1 MSRAE
6 ELVVEFGA
14 TVVAPPLVVANLLR
28 LLADPDHSRSDV
40 ERVLRT
46 DAAFAGDILSHA
58 NSSWYS
64 SRKVPDL
71 STALSLLG
79 EFELSRIAM
88 RASARCMQV
97 PEVEGYGMV
106 NGGLWL
112 QSLRTAVAAEMLATR
127 TGLAEPAVAY
137 TAGLLL
143 DVGKRILGRELAMDL
158 DGAIE
163 ASESDGQCFT
173 GVERSLLGCDHAE
186 VGAALAKSWSLPD
199 ELARAIRWHHTP
211 KAGDSP
217 LTWICHVSDFLVMN
231 LSGCGSVEGTAY
243 LLDEDWKSVM
253 SVGEE
258 ELLCMLPVI
267 AEQADKA
274 LGIAEESAA

>member
-6 ELVVEFGA
+6 ELVGEFGK
-14 TVVAPPLVVANLLR
+14 TIVAPPLVVATLLR
-28 LLADPDHSRSDV
+28 LLADPNHSRNDV

-46 DAAFAGDILSHA
+46 DASFAGDVLSHA

-64 SRKVPDL
+64 SRQVPDL
-71 STALSLLG
+71 SAALSLLG
-79 EFELSRIAM
+79 ESELSRIAM

-127 TGLAEPAVAY
+127 TGLADPGVAY

-158 DGAIE
+158 SGAIE
-163 ASESDGQCFT
+163 ASEGDEQCFT
-173 GVERSLLGCDHAE
+173 EVERSLLGCDHAE
-186 VGAALAKSWSLPD
+186 VGAALAKTWSLPD

-211 KAGDSP
+211 RDGDSS

-231 LSGCGSVEGTAY
+231 LSGSGSVEGTAY
-243 LLDEDWKSVM
+243 VLDEDWKNVM
-253 SVGEE
+253 SVGED
-258 ELLCMLPVI
+258 ELLGMLPVI
-267 AEQADKA
+267 AELAEKV
-274 LGIAEESAA
+274 LGTGGESAA